1 MGAKPLQQKV
11 IYKVLCRVPPASVL
25 VVLILRLPLRHH
37 PRPRPAA
44 MTGYAGF
51 VEESDIIKEEC
62 QP

>member
-11 IYKVLCRVPPASVL
+11 IYKVLCRVAPVSVL
-25 VVLILRLPLRHH
+25 VVLILRLPL
-37 PRPRPAA
+37 RPRPAA

-51 VEESDIIKEEC
+51 VEESDIIKDEC